1 MYTNM
6 SDNLKNGDP
15 SPSVLAMLEKEAKLV
30 TVKKVILVLAIAV
43 ALIASY
49 LQSEL
54 NFLVLLQRGDNMV
67 EYVKSYF
74 LPDFSKTKKS

>member
-30 TVKKVILVLAIAV
+30 TVKKVILVLAR
-43 ALIASY
+43 SN
-49 LQSEL
+49 SRMG
-54 NFLVLLQRGDNMV
+54 FHVLSLAGTQ
-67 EYVKSYF
+67 
-74 LPDFSKTKKS
+74 PDKK

>member
-1 MYTNM
+1 M

-49 LQSEL
+49 LQSGL
-54 NFLVLLQRGDNMV
+54 
-67 EYVKSYF
+67 
-74 LPDFSKTKKS
+74 FST